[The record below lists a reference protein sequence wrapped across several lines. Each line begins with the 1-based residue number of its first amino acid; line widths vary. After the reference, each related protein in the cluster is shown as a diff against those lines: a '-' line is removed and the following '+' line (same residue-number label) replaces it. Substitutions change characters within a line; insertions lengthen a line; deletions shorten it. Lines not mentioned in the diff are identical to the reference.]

1 MTELPTVTAARLLR
15 ALQRG
20 GFFIHHTSGSHH
32 VLKHQDRPA
41 LRVVVP
47 YHVGDIKR
55 GTLRNILPQANLTV
69 DEFGQPPLTTG
80 QSHFR
85 IVPGAG

>member
-1 MTELPTVTAARLLR
+1 MTELPAVTAGRLLR

-20 GFFIHHTSGSHH
+20 GFYVHHVSGSHH
-32 VLKHQDRPA
+32 VLKHPDRPT

-55 GTLRNILPQANLTV
+55 GTLRNIIRQANLTV
-69 DEFGQPPLTTG
+69 DEL
-80 QSHFR
+80 
-85 IVPGAG
+85 IALL

>member
-1 MTELPTVTAARLLR
+1 MTELSAVTAGRLLR

-20 GFFIHHTSGSHH
+20 GFFVHHVSDSHH
-32 VLKHQDRPA
+32 VLKHPARPA

-55 GTLRNILPQANLTV
+55 GTPRSILRQANLSV
-69 DEFGQPPLTTG
+69 DELIALL
-80 QSHFR
+80 R
-85 IVPGAG
+85 

>member
-1 MTELPTVTAARLLR
+1 MTELPAVTAGRLLR

-20 GFFIHHTSGSHH
+20 GFFIHHVSGSHH
-32 VLKHQDRPA
+32 VLKHPDRPA

-55 GTLRNILPQANLTV
+55 GTLRNILRQANLTV
-69 DEFGQPPLTTG
+69 DDL
-80 QSHFR
+80 
-85 IVPGAG
+85 IALL

>member
-1 MTELPTVTAARLLR
+1 MTELPAVTAGRLLR

-20 GFFIHHTSGSHH
+20 GFFIHHVSGSHH
-32 VLKHQDRPA
+32 VLKHPDRPA

-55 GTLRNILPQANLTV
+55 GTLRNILRQANLTV
-69 DEFGQPPLTTG
+69 DDFIALL
-80 QSHFR
+80 
-85 IVPGAG
+85 

>member
-20 GFFIHHTSGSHH
+20 GFFIHHTSGSHD
-32 VLKHQDRPA
+32 VPKHQDRPA

-47 YHVGDIKR
+47 YHAGDIKR
-55 GTLRNILPQANLTV
+55 GTLRNILRQASLT
-69 DEFGQPPLTTG
+69 PALPLMSWLTSSD
-80 QSHFR
+80 QLSD
-85 IVPGAG
+85 